1 MKLIV
6 LNLPR
11 DFTEDALEELFLPNG
26 KIAACSIVTDEETGT
41 SKGFGF
47 VEMAYK
53 KMRGLP
59 SSGCITACWTGKESA
74 LSLPTEPRPERPR
87 PDQLTPDRARPT
99 EPKPN
104 RLR

>member
-11 DFTEDALEELFLPNG
+11 DFTEEALAELFKPNG
-26 KIAACSIVTDEETGT
+26 TIAACSIVTDDETGT

-53 KMRGLP
+53 KDARFAIKRLHN
-59 SSGCITACWTGKESA
+59 SSLGKNRIRVKPADPTDGEKPDTGKPE
-74 LSLPTEPRPERPR
+74 TE
-87 PDQLTPDRARPT
+87 
-99 EPKPN
+99 
-104 RLR
+104 

>member
-11 DFTEDALEELFLPNG
+11 DFTEEALVELFLPNG

-53 KMRGLP
+53 KDARFAIKRLHN
-59 SSGCITACWTGKESA
+59 STLDGKRIRVKPA
-74 LSLPTEPRPERPR
+74 DRPETGSTKTGSA
-87 PDQLTPDRARPT
+87 DTEGT
-99 EPKPN
+99 EPK
-104 RLR
+104 

>member
-11 DFTEDALEELFLPNG
+11 DFTEEALEELFLPNG

-53 KMRGLP
+53 KDARFAIKRLHNSTLDGKRIRVKP
-59 SSGCITACWTGKESA
+59 ADRTETGSTNTGPTNTGSA
-74 LSLPTEPRPERPR
+74 DTEG
-87 PDQLTPDRARPT
+87 T
-99 EPKPN
+99 ETK
-104 RLR
+104 

>member
-11 DFTEDALEELFLPNG
+11 DFTEEALVELFLPNG

-53 KMRGLP
+53 KDARFAIKRLHNSMLDGKRIRVKP
-59 SSGCITACWTGKESA
+59 ADRTETGSA
-74 LSLPTEPRPERPR
+74 ETDGTE
-87 PDQLTPDRARPT
+87 T
-99 EPKPN
+99 K
-104 RLR
+104 

>member
-11 DFTEDALEELFLPNG
+11 DFTEEALEELFLPNG

-53 KMRGLP
+53 KDARFAIKRLHNSTLDGKRIRVKP
-59 SSGCITACWTGKESA
+59 ADRTETGSA
-74 LSLPTEPRPERPR
+74 DTGSTNTGSTE
-87 PDQLTPDRARPT
+87 TDRT
-99 EPKPN
+99 ETK
-104 RLR
+104 

>member
-11 DFTEDALEELFLPNG
+11 DFTEDALEELFLSNG

-53 KMRGLP
+53 KDARFAIKRLHNSMLGGKRIRVKPADRTETGAAETGSVDTG
-59 SSGCITACWTGKESA
+59 SSETDR
-74 LSLPTEPRPERPR
+74 TE
-87 PDQLTPDRARPT
+87 T
-99 EPKPN
+99 K
-104 RLR
+104 

>member
-11 DFTEDALEELFLPNG
+11 DFTEEALEELFLPNG

-53 KMRGLP
+53 KDARFAIKRLHNSTLDGKRIRVKP
-59 SSGCITACWTGKESA
+59 ADRTETGAAETGSVDTGSSETDR
-74 LSLPTEPRPERPR
+74 TE
-87 PDQLTPDRARPT
+87 T
-99 EPKPN
+99 K
-104 RLR
+104 

>member
-11 DFTEDALEELFLPNG
+11 DFTEEALAELFTPNG
-26 KIAACSIVTDEETGT
+26 KIAACSIVTDDETGT

-53 KMRGLP
+53 KDARFAIKRLHNSTLGKNRIRVKP
-59 SSGCITACWTGKESA
+59 ADQPDSGKPA
-74 LSLPTEPRPERPR
+74 TE
-87 PDQLTPDRARPT
+87 
-99 EPKPN
+99 
-104 RLR
+104 

>member
-11 DFTEDALEELFLPNG
+11 DFTEEALVELFLPNG

-53 KMRGLP
+53 KDARFAIKRLHNSMLD
-59 SSGCITACWTGKESA
+59 GKRIRVKPA
-74 LSLPTEPRPERPR
+74 
-87 PDQLTPDRARPT
+87 DRAETGSTNTGSTATGSADT
-99 EPKPN
+99 EGTETK
-104 RLR
+104 

>member
-11 DFTEDALEELFLPNG
+11 DFTEEALVELFLPNG

-53 KMRGLP
+53 KDARFAIKRLHNSTLDGKRIRVKP
-59 SSGCITACWTGKESA
+59 ADRTETGSA
-74 LSLPTEPRPERPR
+74 DTGSTNTGSAETDGTE
-87 PDQLTPDRARPT
+87 T
-99 EPKPN
+99 K
-104 RLR
+104 